1 MKELTLQ
8 EVLQIAGGLPD
19 PATLDE
25 LSYRDGVIPASQNEA
40 TGSANQPVLS
50 SQT

>member
-25 LSYRDGVIPASQNEA
+25 LSYREGVTPASQSEA
-40 TGSANQPVLS
+40 PGSATQPTLGG
-50 SQT
+50 QT